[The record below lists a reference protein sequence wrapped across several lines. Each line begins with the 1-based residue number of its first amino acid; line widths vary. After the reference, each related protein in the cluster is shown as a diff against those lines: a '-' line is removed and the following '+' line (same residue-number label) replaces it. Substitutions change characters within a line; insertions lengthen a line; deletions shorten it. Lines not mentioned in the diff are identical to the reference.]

1 MRFRPPS
8 VNVQDSSAPQ
18 AEVKTYA
25 PGSTEEAL
33 RLAQL
38 HIRGGSGPN
47 LAVRQRN
54 ERAKQVEYAV
64 DMQRTQQAIQRRIQE
79 EKRRQAEEYAKS
91 FTGRVEA
98 SAGKYGQKLVAVAGA
113 TVGGLVGGPAGAV
126 AGYTAGEAAE
136 LAQAPKIPEIK
147 FDQPAYATPAE
158 IVQRE
163 NAELVKSLSYSPTRA
178 AGGNVVAPREARS
191 RAENAW
197 RPPGLNPHSAPDFSR
212 KNWDI

>member
-8 VNVQDSSAPQ
+8 VNVQDSSAPR

-25 PGSTEEAL
+25 PGSAEEAL

-64 DMQRTQQAIQRRIQE
+64 DMQRTQQAIRRRIQE

-91 FTGRVEA
+91 FTGRLDA
-98 SAGKYGQKLVAVAGA
+98 SAGKYGQKLVAVATA

-136 LAQAPKIPEIK
+136 LAQTPKVPEIN
-147 FDQPAYATPAE
+147 FNQPTYATPAE
-158 IVQRE
+158 ILQRE
-163 NAELVKSLSYSPTRA
+163 NAELVKSLSYAPTRA
-178 AGGNVVAPREARS
+178 AGGNVAAPREMRT
-191 RAENAW
+191 RAESTGKAI
-197 RPPGLNPHSAPDFSR
+197 GLNPHSAPDFSNR
-212 KNWDI
+212 NWDI